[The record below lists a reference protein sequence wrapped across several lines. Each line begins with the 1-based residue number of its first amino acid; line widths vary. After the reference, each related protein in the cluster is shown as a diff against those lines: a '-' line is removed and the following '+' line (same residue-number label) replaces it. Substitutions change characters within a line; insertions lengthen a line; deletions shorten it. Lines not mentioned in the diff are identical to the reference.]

1 MQPGAVFMG
10 NISSQE
16 KRIKC
21 RLEYNNMEKKKFHLT
36 HIYVLLVTFI
46 IVCAVATWV
55 LPAGE
60 FDREAN
66 ASGTE
71 LVVPGTY
78 HEVEQSP
85 VGPFETVKSIYEG
98 MVAGADVV
106 FFVFVAYA
114 SIGLIIA
121 SGAFNGL
128 VAWMLKILKGNAR
141 VIIIPI
147 FITLIGAASSSIAV
161 FEEMFPFIPIFVGIA
176 IAMGYDAIVGLSI
189 VALGTGLG
197 YSGSIM
203 NPFTVGMAQEIAG
216 VPQLSGSGYRL
227 ICHLVM
233 IAVASVF
240 VIRYALKIQKDPTKS
255 LVYGDD
261 FSRLAMSEDDVHKH
275 PFGIREKGV
284 LAVLVAGIVVIVW
297 GVKAQGWGF
306 GDIATTFLI
315 MGVIS
320 SFIMGW
326 GPNTIAEKMA
336 NGFKD
341 IAVACLMIGI
351 ARGILV
357 ILQSGHI
364 IDTVVYGLSIPLT
377 NLPGWLSSIA
387 MLIVQTLINFL
398 IPSGSGQA
406 VTSMPIM
413 APLADLVGI
422 SRQTSILAFQF
433 GDGLSNVLWPTAS
446 APIIC
451 GIAGIKIEKWWK
463 WFVPLFLLLLLT
475 QAVLVAISTIVWP
488 A

>member
-1 MQPGAVFMG
+1 
-10 NISSQE
+10 
-16 KRIKC
+16 
-21 RLEYNNMEKKKFHLT
+21 
-36 HIYVLLVTFI
+36 
-46 IVCAVATWV
+46 
-55 LPAGE
+55 
-60 FDREAN
+60 
-66 ASGTE
+66 
-71 LVVPGTY
+71 
-78 HEVEQSP
+78 
-85 VGPFETVKSIYEG
+85 